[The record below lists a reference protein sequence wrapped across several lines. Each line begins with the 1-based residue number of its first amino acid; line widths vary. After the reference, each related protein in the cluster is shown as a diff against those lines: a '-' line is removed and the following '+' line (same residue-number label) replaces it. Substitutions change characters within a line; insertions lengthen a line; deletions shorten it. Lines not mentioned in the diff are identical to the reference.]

1 MGADLYTNK
10 IFKANQSKWEGKFNK
25 AVAKRNGLPENS
37 PEREEAQKAVTEAYE
52 RMHEVGY
59 FRDSYNDTDLIWKY
73 DLSWWGGLDGFMNK
87 DGNITV
93 TSAKKLLK
101 YLDEHRDVFLKNI
114 EKYPRYSEEGKLDQ
128 MYFKAKLTEF
138 RFFLLEAITNKE
150 HIECSV

>member
-1 MGADLYTNK
+1 MGADLYTNR
-10 IFKANQSKWEGKFNK
+10 IFKANQKKWEGKFDK
-25 AVAKRNGLPENS
+25 AVAKRNALPNNS
-37 PEREEAQKAVTEAYE
+37 PEHDEAQKEVTHAYE
-52 RMHEVGY
+52 KMHEIGY

-93 TSAKKLLK
+93 AKAKKLLK

-114 EKYPRYSEEGKLDQ
+114 EKYPHYDKNGGLDQ
-128 MYFKAKLTEF
+128 MYFKAKLTDF
-138 RFFLLEAITNKE
+138 RFFLMEAITNNE